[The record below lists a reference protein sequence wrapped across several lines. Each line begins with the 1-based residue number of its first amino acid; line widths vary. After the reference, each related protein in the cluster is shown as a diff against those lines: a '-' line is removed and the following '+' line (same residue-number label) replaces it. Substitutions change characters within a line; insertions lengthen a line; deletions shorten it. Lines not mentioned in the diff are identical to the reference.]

1 MNSEMF
7 NLANMVSI
15 GASKDQ
21 CFSMAPAVNSMG
33 EEGPLAK
40 QGFITVH
47 LITST
52 LIRGVSG
59 SLPCSLHAVSLD
71 SVTQRRGV
79 FVKHPRAD
87 FKDTAELETT
97 LEIRKNKFYFVCVS
111 NARAARR
118 LDAQKELASVVHGL
132 ISNPENTSKNKSME
146 GSVLSGLT
154 LSEYFF

>member
-7 NLANMVSI
+7 NLANTVSI

-71 SVTQRRGV
+71 SVTQSER
-79 FVKHPRAD
+79 
-87 FKDTAELETT
+87 
-97 LEIRKNKFYFVCVS
+97 CVRE
-111 NARAARR
+111 AP
-118 LDAQKELASVVHGL
+118 QG
-132 ISNPENTSKNKSME
+132 
-146 GSVLSGLT
+146 
-154 LSEYFF
+154 